1 MDAAADTADGGHRA
15 RYLLHGHP
23 LEEFLKA
30 AELGDV
36 QAGDVDLAL
45 IVEPD
50 RDLGMPFNAG
60 DRVNRDGLR
69 YE

>member
-1 MDAAADTADGGHRA
+1 MERPALDE
-15 RYLLHGHP
+15 LL
-23 LEEFLKA
+23 EA

-45 IVEPD
+45 IIEPD